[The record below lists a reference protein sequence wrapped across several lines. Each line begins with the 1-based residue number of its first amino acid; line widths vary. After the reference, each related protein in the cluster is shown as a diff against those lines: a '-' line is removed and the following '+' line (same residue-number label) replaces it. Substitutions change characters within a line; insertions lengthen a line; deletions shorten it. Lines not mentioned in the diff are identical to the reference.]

1 MSDGFVTAGQCVEG
15 LPLGR
20 CVWEAL
26 LCAFLIWFMLGA
38 INESAPL
45 AFSLI
50 PDAFGNHSEQ
60 AVLSLS
66 ASLAFGNFLAVLI
79 GGYMADKYGRLA
91 VVRPALLM
99 TICCST
105 LVQLSRTLTQAVCA
119 RFLLGLGSGSLL
131 GVVPPLIAELVP
143 TRHRGYYLTVW
154 CCAWPLGGLVSILM
168 GWFMPTI
175 GARALYTIILLP
187 AMLLYSFIK
196 ADMLPESPRYLYLV
210 GRRDEGYLTLIDM
223 YEKQFLPLPW
233 QPETIGVHSAP
244 TRDRETHK
252 LGMSSRTRVTV
263 CLAAAMFAV
272 SAAAQSIRLWMPV
285 MLVAQQADAPNAV
298 ANVARFHL
306 SLLDGLQV
314 GKSFGQFAAGPKA
327 LSMLNVVRA
336 PLMLEEP
343 SYLATMVLLQGYLL
357 QIFGVIFCAY
367 ASQWIS
373 RRSMVQWALLASVAF
388 TLGTLVM
395 AESGF
400 PMLCGPLVGLQL
412 AGQAASLN
420 FLQLFASEHFP
431 TSSRATTTAIVS
443 FAAQLGNFAIPI
455 FGGFVVA
462 KVSATGAVIFF
473 SLLYVVGWFISYWLP
488 LPCGREQPLHDIE
501 EQAASKRIGGRSKKK
516 EWTSY
521 QSV

>member
-1 MSDGFVTAGQCVEG
+1 
-15 LPLGR
+15 
-20 CVWEAL
+20 
-26 LCAFLIWFMLGA
+26 MLGA

-50 PDAFGNHSEQ
+50 PDAFGSNSEQ
-60 AVLSLS
+60 AVLALS
-66 ASLAFGNFLAVLI
+66 ASLAFGNFLAILV

-91 VVRPALLM
+91 VVRPSLLM
-99 TICCST
+99 TICCGMM
-105 LVQLSRTLTQAVCA
+105 VQLSRTLTQAVCA

-131 GVVPPLIAELVP
+131 AVVPPLIAELVP

-154 CCAWPLGGLVSILM
+154 CCAWPLGGLASILM
-168 GWFMPTI
+168 GWFMPEI

-187 AMLLYSFIK
+187 AMLLYSFIR

-223 YEKQFLPLPW
+223 YEKQMLPLPW
-233 QPETIGVHSAP
+233 GPETIGVHSAP
-244 TRDRETHK
+244 ARDRENHK
-252 LGMSSRTRVTV
+252 MGMSSSTRVTL
-263 CLAAAMFAV
+263 CLAAAMFAA
-272 SAAAQSIRLWMPV
+272 SAAAQSIRLWMPT
-285 MLVAQQADAPNAV
+285 MLVAQQADVPNAV
-298 ANVARFHL
+298 ANGANFHL
-306 SLLDGLQV
+306 SLLDGIQS
-314 GKSFGQFAAGPKA
+314 GRSFGQFAAGPKA
-327 LSMLNVVRA
+327 MSVLSVVRA
-336 PLMLEEP
+336 PLMLHEP
-343 SYLATMVLLQGYLL
+343 NYLATMVLLQGYLL

-367 ASQWIS
+367 VSQWVS
-373 RRSMVQWALLASVAF
+373 RRSMVQWSLLAATAF
-388 TLGTLVM
+388 ALGTLIV

-443 FAAQLGNFAIPI
+443 FAAQLGNFSIPI
-455 FGGFVVA
+455 LGGYVVS
-462 KVSATGAVIFF
+462 KVSAIGAVIFF
-473 SLLYVVGWFISYWLP
+473 SMLYLVGWIISYWLP
-488 LPCGREQPLHDIE
+488 LPCGREQPLHDIQE
-501 EQAASKRIGGRSKKK
+501 HASSKRTIGRSKKK